1 MRDGAE
7 KARMPA
13 AAPYLDD
20 CTAMALPMTGQRC
33 AYSCSLDM
41 VPPQGEAR
49 GLGRVAVDMA
59 RRVAGEADLRN
70 GHMALD

>member
-1 MRDGAE
+1 
-7 KARMPA
+7 MPA

-20 CTAMALPMTGQRC
+20 WTAMALPMTGQRC

-41 VPPQGEAR
+41 VPPNGEA
-49 GLGRVAVDMA
+49 LGRATVDMA
-59 RRVAGEADLRN
+59 RRVAGDADFRN